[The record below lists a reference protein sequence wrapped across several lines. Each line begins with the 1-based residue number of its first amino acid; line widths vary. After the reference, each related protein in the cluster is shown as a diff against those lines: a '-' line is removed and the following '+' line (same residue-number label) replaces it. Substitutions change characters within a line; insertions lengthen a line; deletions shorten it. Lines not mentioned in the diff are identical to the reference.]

1 MIVVAVQ
8 SGHLSPPTYERVSRQ
23 KVAAGG
29 EKFEV

>member
-8 SGHLSPPTYERVSRQ
+8 SGHLSLPNYERTSRQ

-29 EKFEV
+29 EKIAA